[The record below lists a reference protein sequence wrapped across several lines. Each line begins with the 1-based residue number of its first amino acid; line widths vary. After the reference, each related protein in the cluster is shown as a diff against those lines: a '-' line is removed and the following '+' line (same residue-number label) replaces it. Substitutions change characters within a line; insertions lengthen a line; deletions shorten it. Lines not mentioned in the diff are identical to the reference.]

1 MLQVILCFIWQTYFW
16 FYIFLMSYC
25 TVGSD
30 LDKDSD
36 PEPWAI
42 FPMWFW
48 QNDANPTH
56 EQKLLN
62 MHILW

>member
-1 MLQVILCFIWQTYFW
+1 MATPADPNNIEVITTSFTKGLN
-16 FYIFLMSYC
+16 
-25 TVGSD
+25 
-30 LDKDSD
+30 KDSD

-56 EQKLLN
+56 EQK
-62 MHILW
+62 